1 MGIKLF
7 SLQRAPWTC
16 FQLMTNHVAC
26 GQIQPEPPAAART
39 IKLIDS
45 NGSVKIYT
53 RPIPAS
59 ELMIQFPTH
68 LICRSDSFYVG
79 QKIPAL
85 AESDLLQLGHNYF
98 LLPTQF
104 FQSVLSFVNIAAFA
118 SAKTTPHQPFRNA
131 LMKKAATCRP
141 FDIQKSPSGCL
152 RIRVTDEFISQLMEE
167 GNVVEN
173 GDVCEE
179 EEETTTKNGVC
190 STPQLKKDYKQLV
203 RSRQWRPK
211 LETIRENKE
220 KRKLSS
226 FGMKRRK
233 KSQAKIS
240 QKTQQ
245 QRSEHHVTSGSS
257 KTCKDAS
264 LKGKIKIIRS
274 KKQ

>member
-1 MGIKLF
+1 MGIKFF
-7 SLQRAPWTC
+7 SLQMVPWAC
-16 FQLMTNHVAC
+16 FHLMSNDVAC
-26 GQIQPEPPAAART
+26 GQIQPEPPRS

-45 NGSVKIYT
+45 NGEVKIYT

-59 ELMIQFPTH
+59 ELMIQFPKH
-68 LICRSDSFYVG
+68 LVCHSDSFYIG

-118 SAKTTPHQPFRNA
+118 SAKTTPHLPFRNA

-167 GNVVEN
+167 GDAVEN
-173 GDVCEE
+173 GEAGC
-179 EEETTTKNGVC
+179 EEETTKSAGVC
-190 STPQLKKDYKQLV
+190 NSPQLKKEYKQLV
-203 RSRQWRPK
+203 RYRQWKPT
-211 LETIRENKE
+211 LETIRESKE

-233 KSQAKIS
+233 KSQAKVKS
-240 QKTQQ
+240 ETQQ
-245 QRSEHHVTSGSS
+245 RTEHSNVHHVTSSS
-257 KTCKDAS
+257 KACKSS

-274 KKQ
+274 KK